1 MKNMIKKLRNS
12 AGMTL
17 AETLMTVL
25 ILVMVAGVVGAG
37 VPSAVIAYS
46 KAVDA
51 ANAQV
56 LISTTVNALRAELST
71 ASQVRLSEGD
81 VRYISSATES
91 GTRIHKDTDG
101 TILVDDFLGIGGA
114 EATGS
119 TRQLVSKKAVTD
131 SLDVTYD
138 SVAWAEGKENEVLV
152 FNGLKVSKDETT
164 VTTIDKLYI
173 RVNLTKPDVPA
184 GS

>member
-1 MKNMIKKLRNS
+1 LKNVFRKLKKS

-17 AETLMTVL
+17 AETLMSVL

-71 ASQVRLSEGD
+71 ASDVSLSEGD
-81 VRYISSATES
+81 VRYKSSATES

-101 TILVDDFLGIGGA
+101 TILVDDFLGNGDAKGV
-114 EATGS
+114 S
-119 TRQLVSKKAVTD
+119 RQLVSKKAVTD
-131 SLDVTYD
+131 SLNVTYD
-138 SVAWAEGKENEVLV
+138 TVAWAAGKENEVLV
-152 FNGLKVSKDETT
+152 FNGLKVSKDEMP

-184 GS
+184 GY